1 MTPVLDLAVP
11 DFKVRLCAADPSV
24 AAVSL
29 PTDFE
34 VDPSRSCTLVA
45 CVNLHGRA
53 SCCVTALRLKCFLAT
68 GTLLRL
74 KCFLATGTLRP
85 RVRASSN
92 WSPQQLEHFHF
103 GSSCKS
109 QGVEF
114 LFFNDQTVFVKTF
127 LQR

>member
-1 MTPVLDLAVP
+1 M
-11 DFKVRLCAADPSV
+11 VRLCAADPSV

-29 PTDFE
+29 PTDFGE
-34 VDPSRSCTLVA
+34 DPLRSCTLVA
-45 CVNLHGRA
+45 LVNLLAHA
-53 SCCVTALRLKCFLAT
+53 SCCFTALRS
-68 GTLLRL
+68 

-114 LFFNDQTVFVKTF
+114 IFLND
-127 LQR
+127 